1 MRKLAYLLLIISV
14 VVGCKEK
21 GSLPGF
27 SVSESGLEYRLIALG
42 DETMPIKDQDHLVL
56 GLRAFDMNGKELAN
70 NYPYQFDSAIVYNQ
84 EQQSLW
90 SEGLGSLMVGDSAAF
105 ILPYHA
111 CKQVL
116 SLFVADSQ
124 RIVMHIKVID
134 RMAPEWFALQKKY
147 PGMAKVFKEEV
158 IELAAFF
165 DTIAAEASL
174 EIGDMFY
181 IETNEGEGGHPS
193 TGDVVRVHYEG
204 FFVSGEKFDST
215 IDRDESFEY
224 RVGESGQVLIGFN
237 IGVRQLKEGGEAYFV
252 LPADMAF
259 SHRGSTDGTVPPNTT
274 VIYRVN
280 LLSIKHDQV

>member
-1 MRKLAYLLLIISV
+1 MRKLTYLLLVILA

-27 SVSESGLEYRLIALG
+27 SVKESGLEYRLITLG
-42 DETMPIKDQDHLVL
+42 DETKPVKDQDYLVL
-56 GLRAFDMNGKELAN
+56 GLRAFDMSGKELAN
-70 NYPYQFDSAIVYNQ
+70 NYPYQFDSAVVYSQ
-84 EQQSLW
+84 KQQSLW
-90 SEGLGSLMVGDSAAF
+90 NEGLGSLMIGDSAAF
-105 ILPYHA
+105 ILPYQT
-111 CKQVL
+111 CKHVL
-116 SLFVADSQ
+116 PLYVPDSQ
-124 RIVMHIKVID
+124 RIVMHVKVID
-134 RMAPEWFALQKKY
+134 RMDPEWFALQKKY

-158 IELAAFF
+158 VELAAFF
-165 DTIAAEASL
+165 DTITAEASL

-181 IETNEGEGGHPS
+181 IETNEGEGEHPS

-204 FFVSGEKFDST
+204 FFVDGDKFDST

-224 RVGESGQVLIGFN
+224 RVGESGQVLLGFN

-280 LLSIKHDQV
+280 LLSIQHDEV